1 MGLEK
6 GLEEYGME
14 LSSAFVWPRA
24 SARLSGPLGE
34 MRAAL
39 AESEHWTGQ
48 GGWTDRQHLLPA
60 QTARLVP
67 LWAVPVPEPGL
78 SQSTSGSGKCWG

>member
-6 GLEEYGME
+6 GLGECGME

-39 AESEHWTGQ
+39 AESEHWTG
-48 GGWTDRQHLLPA
+48 
-60 QTARLVP
+60 
-67 LWAVPVPEPGL
+67 
-78 SQSTSGSGKCWG
+78 